1 MGSIT
6 SAIYD
11 DEREWEQEK
20 KNMGIPEVPW
30 SPYSRETHVAKTTWK
45 QLGFY
50 GARLRLHVKHTIQ
63 LEDLIKAQ
71 QKELEMFEKMFN

>member
-11 DEREWEQEK
+11 DEREWEHEK

-30 SPYSRETHVAKTTWK
+30 SPYARETVIARSAWK
-45 QLGFY
+45 QLGYY
-50 GARLRLHVKHTIQ
+50 GARLKLHVKHVIQ
-63 LEDLIKAQ
+63 LEDLIRT
-71 QKELEMFEKMFN
+71 QKTELEMFEKMFN